1 MLLVVLGELLLKEGL
16 LFKEF
21 AMLVTHRKDGDVFFN
36 VMSQKKKK
44 FVESTI
50 SKFAYWLDT
59 VTVFHV
65 KLLFC
70 LTSAAGTITE
80 L

>member
-36 VMSQKKKK
+36 VMSQKKKICRIHNLK
-44 FVESTI
+44 VC
-50 SKFAYWLDT
+50 
-59 VTVFHV
+59 
-65 KLLFC
+65 LL
-70 LTSAAGTITE
+70 A
-80 L
+80 